1 MLPLANAPFEL
12 REDEL
17 FIITPSDKVSNTT
30 EPEVFDPL
38 AGEVAEEYEPYEP
51 DTTLATN
58 KVSPPLLK

>member
-38 AGEVAEEYEPYEP
+38 AGEIAEEYEP